1 MPCPYFEPQRVVAHP
16 QYVHA
21 RLPLI
26 EEYEG
31 ACHAGAEPLAAPED
45 RRFRCCNHGYSRGMC
60 NYFPEGE
67 LRSGLRYDVRG
78 RSSEMLQVLW
88 IEEQTF
94 APARWQ
100 VVSYSIT
107 TEQLDPEI
115 ADGCLRAQL
124 LAFCR
129 SYLRRFPLSHT

>member
-16 QYVHA
+16 QYARA

-31 ACHAGAEPLAAPED
+31 ACHAGPEPLAAPED
-45 RRFRCCNHGYSRGMC
+45 RRFRCCNHGYSRVVC
-60 NYFPEGE
+60 DHFPGGE
-67 LRSGLRYDVRG
+67 VRSALRYDVRG
-78 RSSEMLQVLW
+78 RSSEVLEVLW

-94 APARWQ
+94 APTRWQ
-100 VVSYSIT
+100 VVSYSIVS
-107 TEQLDPEI
+107 EQLEPEI
-115 ADGCLRAQL
+115 ADSCLRAQL

-129 SYLRRFPLSHT
+129 SYLRRFALSHT